1 MNISRFVLVS
11 HSTSSPEW
19 YLEWGVPSEDIAE
32 YMNQVEYLNVTRNK
46 NYYTFSYYFVDYD
59 HATHHQYELG
69 VIEPIRDYN
78 GHSLC
83 IIPQKNLF
91 RCDYYYMLDQGK
103 THNTTA
109 IDQFLKV
116 RIFQIIH
123 CNSLFKIFLLDNAP
137 NKVIMCINQKR

>member
-1 MNISRFVLVS
+1 MEIPFDFYRFVLVS

-46 NYYTFSYYFVDYD
+46 NHYTFSYYFVDYD
-59 HATHHQYELG
+59 HAITDQYELG
-69 VIEPIRDYN
+69 VIEPIKDYD

-83 IIPQKNLF
+83 VIPQKNLF
-91 RCDYYYMLDQGK
+91 KCDYYYILDQGK
-103 THNTTA
+103 THNSTA

-116 RIFQIIH
+116 RIFQRIQYT
-123 CNSLFKIFLLDNAP
+123 S
-137 NKVIMCINQKR
+137 